1 LSLPWSA
8 RIALRPT
15 LPRMPDIL
23 RRGRRVHIRPIRPA
37 DEAEFLRRVR
47 ASRSL
52 HRPWSYPPA
61 TAHAYRELVGEG
73 RANDARI
80 VVCRNDDGAIVG
92 YFGLGQIIY
101 GSFRNAHLG
110 YYALEPFAGQG
121 FMREG
126 LELVL
131 RYAFGDLRLHR
142 VQASIQPG
150 NARSIALVRGAGFRK
165 EGLALRY
172 LKIGGLWRD
181 HERWAITVEDRRE
194 SRRKT

>member
-1 LSLPWSA
+1 LSRPWSA

-23 RRGRRVHIRPIRPA
+23 RRGRRVHIRPILPA

-150 NARSIALVRGAGFRK
+150 NARSIALVRGAGFRQ

-172 LKIGGLWRD
+172 LKIGGRWRD

-194 SRRKT
+194 RRRKT

>member
-1 LSLPWSA
+1 
-8 RIALRPT
+8 
-15 LPRMPDIL
+15 MPDIL

-47 ASRSL
+47 ASRAL
-52 HRPWSYPPA
+52 HGPWSYPPA
-61 TAHAYRELVGEG
+61 TAHAYHELVGEG

-150 NARSIALVRGAGFRK
+150 NARSIALVRGAGFRQ

-172 LKIGGLWRD
+172 LKIGGRWRD

-194 SRRKT
+194 RRRKT

>member
-1 LSLPWSA
+1 V
-8 RIALRPT
+8 RPT

-23 RRGRRVHIRPIRPA
+23 KRGRHVHIRPIRLA

-47 ASRSL
+47 ASRGL

-61 TAHAYRELVGEG
+61 TTKTFRELIGDG
-73 RANDARI
+73 RANDARL

-92 YFGLGQIIY
+92 YFGLGQILY
-101 GSFRNAHLG
+101 GSFRNASLG

-131 RYAFGDLRLHR
+131 TYAFGDLRLHR
-142 VQASIQPG
+142 VEASIQPH
-150 NARSIALVRGAGFRK
+150 NERSIALVRGAGFRR

-172 LKIGGLWRD
+172 LKIGGRWRD
-181 HERWAITVEDRRE
+181 HEHWAITVEDRRE
-194 SRRKT
+194 RRRQT

>member
-1 LSLPWSA
+1 
-8 RIALRPT
+8 
-15 LPRMPDIL
+15 MPDIL

-92 YFGLGQIIY
+92 YFGLGQIVY

-142 VQASIQPG
+142 VEASIQPG
-150 NARSIALVRGAGFRK
+150 NERSVALVRGAGFRR

-172 LKIGGLWRD
+172 LKIGGRWRD
-181 HERWAITVEDRRE
+181 HEHWAITVEDRRE
-194 SRRKT
+194 QRRPA

>member
-1 LSLPWSA
+1 MA
-8 RIALRPT
+8 
-15 LPRMPDIL
+15 DIL
-23 RRGRRVHIRPIRPA
+23 KRGRRVHIRLIQPG

-47 ASRSL
+47 ASRDL

-61 TAHAYRELVGEG
+61 TRQAFHELIGDG
-73 RANDARI
+73 RANDARL

-92 YFGLGQIIY
+92 YFGLGQILF
-101 GSFRNAHLG
+101 GSFRNAYLG

-131 RYAFGDLRLHR
+131 AYAFGDLRLHR
-142 VQASIQPG
+142 VEASIQPE
-150 NARSIALVRGAGFRK
+150 NERSISLVRGAGFRR

-172 LKIGGLWRD
+172 LKIGGRWRD
-181 HERWAITVEDRRE
+181 HEHWAITAEERRDRR
-194 SRRKT
+194 RRT

>member
-1 LSLPWSA
+1 MERKDS
-8 RIALRPT
+8 RHGHT

-23 RRGRRVHIRPIRPA
+23 ERGRRVHIRAIRPA

-47 ASRSL
+47 ASRAL

-61 TAHAYRELVGEG
+61 TPQAFRELLCND
-73 RANDARI
+73 RAHDARL

-92 YFGLGQIIY
+92 YFGLGEIAY
-101 GSFRNAHLG
+101 GSFRNAYLG

-131 RYAFGDLRLHR
+131 KYAFGDLRLHR
-142 VQASIQPG
+142 VQASIQPD
-150 NARSIALVRGAGFRK
+150 NERSIALVRGAGFRR
-165 EGLALRY
+165 EGLARRY
-172 LKIGGLWRD
+172 LKVGGRWRD
-181 HERWAITVEDRRE
+181 HEHWAITVEDRRE
-194 SRRKT
+194 RRR

>member
-1 LSLPWSA
+1 LSRPWSA

-92 YFGLGQIIY
+92 YFGLGQIVY

-194 SRRKT
+194 RRRKT

>member
-1 LSLPWSA
+1 
-8 RIALRPT
+8 
-15 LPRMPDIL
+15 MH
-23 RRGRRVHIRPIRPA
+23 VRPIRLA
-37 DEAEFLRRVR
+37 DEEEFLKRVR
-47 ASRSL
+47 ASRAF

-61 TAHAYRELVGEG
+61 SPEAFRAHVGG
-73 RANDARI
+73 GAVDARL

-92 YFGLGQIIY
+92 YFGLGQIFY
-101 GSFRNAHLG
+101 GKFRNAYLG
-110 YYALEPFAGQG
+110 YYAFEPFAGQG

-150 NARSIALVRGAGFRK
+150 NERSIALVRGAGFRK

-172 LKIGGLWRD
+172 LKIGGRWRD
-181 HERWAITVEDRRE
+181 HEQWAITLEDHRERR
-194 SRRKT
+194 RPA